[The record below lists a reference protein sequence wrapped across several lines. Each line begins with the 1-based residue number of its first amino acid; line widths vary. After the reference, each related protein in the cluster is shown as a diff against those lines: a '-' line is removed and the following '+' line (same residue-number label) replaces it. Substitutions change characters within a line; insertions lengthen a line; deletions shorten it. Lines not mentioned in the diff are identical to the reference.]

1 MSAASLPLML
11 KSLRLPSIAR
21 HWQHLAQR
29 ACDAGLTHTD
39 YLQSLCELELAD
51 REQRRLTRYRR
62 EAKLPPGKSLA
73 SFDFTQANS
82 INRPQIEALA
92 QDSSWVKAARNLL
105 MFGASGVGKTHLACA
120 IADSL
125 IQHGIRVRY
134 VAATDL
140 VQQLQRARSQHC
152 LDEALNKL
160 DRFELLLLDDI
171 GYVRKDEAETRVLF
185 ELIAHRYE
193 SSSLMITANQPFSEW
208 DQIFTDTVI
217 TVAAIDRLV
226 HHATIIEIKEES
238 YRKKVASGELIE

>member
-1 MSAASLPLML
+1 MSTASLPLML
-11 KSLRLPSIAR
+11 KSLRRPSIAR

-29 ACDAGLTHTD
+29 ACDTGLTHPD
-39 YLQSLCELELAD
+39 YLQGLCELELAD

-62 EAKLPPGKSLA
+62 DAKLPPGKSLA
-73 SFDFTQANS
+73 SFDFKQVKS

-92 QDSSWVKAARNLL
+92 QDSSWVGSARNLL
-105 MFGASGVGKTHLACA
+105 MFGPSGVGKTHLASA

-125 IQHGIRVRY
+125 IEHGIRARF

-152 LDEALNKL
+152 LDQALNKL
-160 DRFELLLLDDI
+160 DRFAVLLLDDI
-171 GYVRKDEAETRVLF
+171 GYVKKDEAETRVLF

-193 SSSLMITANQPFSEW
+193 SRSLIITSNQPFSEW
-208 DQIFTDTVI
+208 DRIFTDEVI
-217 TVAAIDRLV
+217 TVASIDRLV

-238 YRKKVASGELIE
+238 YRKKVASGELIQ

>member
-1 MSAASLPLML
+1 MSTASLPLML

-21 HWQHLAQR
+21 HWQRLAQCAR
-29 ACDAGLTHTD
+29 DEGRNHEG
-39 YLQSLCELELAD
+39 YLQALCELELAD
-51 REQRRLTRYRR
+51 REQRRLTRYRQ

-73 SFDFTQANS
+73 SFDFTQARS

-140 VQQLQRARSQHC
+140 VQQLQRARSEHT

-171 GYVRKDEAETRVLF
+171 GYVKKDEAETRVLF

-193 SSSLMITANQPFSEW
+193 SRSLVITSNQPFSEW
-208 DQIFTDTVI
+208 DQIFTDDVI

-226 HHATIIEIKEES
+226 HHGTIIEVKEES
-238 YRKKVASGELIE
+238 YRKKVASGELCV